1 MNLFV
6 RLKRTFCGKRT
17 LVKMKSAYRVLA
29 LRYRPQRF
37 KELVGQ
43 ELLQRI
49 LKNAFTSNRLAS
61 AFLLTGIRGVGKTTL
76 ARLLAKTMNCSDPLQ
91 EEASVEACGV
101 CASCTAFNDG
111 NHTDIVEVDAAS
123 YTSVD
128 DIRRILDTCQYNP
141 LQGKFKVF
149 IVDEVHMLSKSA
161 FNAFLKTLEA
171 PPPHVKFILATTEV
185 EKIPLTI
192 LSRCL
197 RFDLKRIDKK
207 VIQTHMATLCQAEK
221 ISFEDE
227 ALNLVACSAEG
238 SLRDALSV
246 LEQAFL
252 LAKADTAEAETQGAN
267 QITVALVR
275 NVLGIKDNYL
285 AQNALKAILA
295 NDAKAAIGATRQA
308 YEAGGDPFMF
318 FEQLTTLVHH
328 LSCVLVGQV
337 EAETVFGDAEK
348 DIMQQLA
355 DSTSLPL
362 LGRLWQMLSKGR
374 QELLGAAFS
383 QRALEMLLIRLCYA
397 SQLPSP
403 ESLFGPGIKNASA
416 QTSASAAPLPPAPAA
431 AAPALVPQPPA
442 PPDTAEKKSVAAV
455 PITSTAQ
462 LLALLKTQREGLLHT
477 HLLEDIE
484 VLAIQHD
491 TKQGVLKLAIQSDQM
506 TPTIKRLQHFLEET
520 THQKWRF
527 ETTVQETIQSIAD
540 ADKQETARLQK
551 KLENH
556 AVLKKAQ
563 ELFEDLKVFKVEKE
577 NTTTMMEHAE

>member
-416 QTSASAAPLPPAPAA
+416 QTSASATPLPPAPAA
-431 AAPALVPQPPA
+431 DAPALVPQPA
-442 PPDTAEKKSVAAV
+442 AAPDTAEKKSVAAA

-491 TKQGVLKLAIQSDQM
+491 TKQGVLKLAIQSEQM
-506 TPTIKRLQHFLEET
+506 TPTVKRLQHFLEET

-527 ETTVQETIQSIAD
+527 ETTIQETIQSIAD

-551 KLENH
+551 KLETH

-577 NTTTMMEHAE
+577 NTTTMMEHAG

>member
-6 RLKRTFCGKRT
+6 RLKRTFCGKRI

-252 LAKADTAEAETQGAN
+252 LAKADTAESETQGAT

-403 ESLFGPGIKNASA
+403 ESLFGPGIKNSSA
-416 QTSASAAPLPPAPAA
+416 QTSASATPLPPAPAA

-442 PPDTAEKKSVAAV
+442 PSDTAEKKSVAAAT
-455 PITSTAQ
+455 ITSTTQ

-491 TKQGVLKLAIQSDQM
+491 TKQGVLKLAIQSEQM

-527 ETTVQETIQSIAD
+527 ETTIQETIQSIAD
-540 ADKQETARLQK
+540 ADKQEAARLQK

>member
-1 MNLFV
+1 
-6 RLKRTFCGKRT
+6 
-17 LVKMKSAYRVLA
+17 MKSAYRVLA

-76 ARLLAKTMNCSDPLQ
+76 ARLLAKTMNCSDPLE

-207 VIQTHMATLCQAEK
+207 VIQTHMATLCKAEK

-252 LAKADTAEAETQGAN
+252 LAKADTEEAGAQGAT

-295 NDAKAAIGATRQA
+295 NDAKAAISATRQA

-403 ESLFGPGIKNASA
+403 ESLFGPGSKTSGSKTPDT
-416 QTSASAAPLPPAPAA
+416 QTSAPLPPAPAA
-431 AAPALVPQPPA
+431 AAPAIVPQPAP
-442 PPDTAEKKSVAAV
+442 PPDTAEKKSVATA

-484 VLAIQHD
+484 VLAIQND
-491 TKQGVLKLAIQSDQM
+491 TKQGVLKLAIQSEQM
-506 TPTIKRLQHFLEET
+506 TPTVKRLQHFLEEAT
-520 THQKWRF
+520 CQKWRF
-527 ETTVQETIQSIAD
+527 ETTTQETIQSIAE
-540 ADKQETARLQK
+540 AGKQETARLQK
-551 KLENH
+551 KLETH
-556 AVLKKAQ
+556 TVLKKAQ

>member
-1 MNLFV
+1 
-6 RLKRTFCGKRT
+6 
-17 LVKMKSAYRVLA
+17 MKNAYRVLA

-76 ARLLAKTMNCSDPLQ
+76 ARLLAKTMNCSDPLE

-207 VIQTHMATLCQAEK
+207 VIQTHMATLCKAEK

-252 LAKADTAEAETQGAN
+252 LAKADTEEAGAQGAT

-295 NDAKAAIGATRQA
+295 NDAKVAISATRQA

-403 ESLFGPGIKNASA
+403 ESLFGPGSKTSGSKTPDT
-416 QTSASAAPLPPAPAA
+416 QTSAPLPPAPAA
-431 AAPALVPQPPA
+431 AAPALVPQPSA
-442 PPDTAEKKSVAAV
+442 QPDMAEKKSAATA

-484 VLAIQHD
+484 VLAIQND
-491 TKQGVLKLAIQSDQM
+491 TKQGVLKLAIQSEQM
-506 TPTIKRLQHFLEET
+506 TPTVKRLQHFLEEA
-520 THQKWRF
+520 THQQWHF
-527 ETTVQETIQSIAD
+527 ETTVQETIQSIAE
-540 ADKQETARLQK
+540 AGKQETARLQE
-551 KLENH
+551 KLATH
-556 AVLKKAQ
+556 TVLKKAQ
-563 ELFEDLKVFKVEKE
+563 DLFEDLKVFKVEKE

>member
-1 MNLFV
+1 
-6 RLKRTFCGKRT
+6 
-17 LVKMKSAYRVLA
+17 MKSAYRVLA

-141 LQGKFKVF
+141 LQGRFKVF

-207 VIQTHMATLCQAEK
+207 VIQTHMATLCKAEK

-252 LAKADTAEAETQGAN
+252 LAKADTEEADAQGAV

-295 NDAKAAIGATRQA
+295 NDAKAAIGSTRQA

-416 QTSASAAPLPPAPAA
+416 KTSTSATPLPPAPAA

-442 PPDTAEKKSVAAV
+442 PPKTAEKKSVTAA

-491 TKQGVLKLAIQSDQM
+491 TKQGVLKLAIQSEQM

-527 ETTVQETIQSIAD
+527 ETTIQETIQSIAD
-540 ADKQETARLQK
+540 ADKQEAARLQK
-551 KLENH
+551 KLETH
-556 AVLKKAQ
+556 TVLKKAQ

>member
-1 MNLFV
+1 
-6 RLKRTFCGKRT
+6 
-17 LVKMKSAYRVLA
+17 MKSAYRVLA

-252 LAKADTAEAETQGAN
+252 LAKADTAESETQGAT

-403 ESLFGPGIKNASA
+403 ESLFGPGIKNSSA
-416 QTSASAAPLPPAPAA
+416 QTSASATPLPPAPAA

-442 PPDTAEKKSVAAV
+442 PSDTAEKKSVAAAT
-455 PITSTAQ
+455 ITSTTQ

-491 TKQGVLKLAIQSDQM
+491 TKQGVLKLAIQSEQM

-527 ETTVQETIQSIAD
+527 ETTIQETIQSIAD
-540 ADKQETARLQK
+540 ADKQEAARLQK